1 MSERERAAQRRIG
14 AVIRSCGVMSEDGLA
29 LWREDGCAEFKAS
42 AGELADDMAILGVP
56 HTVDATTLPPLVSD
70 RSRRVRDGEEVRV
83 SPEDLPILVAWIPS
97 LQKPID
103 QLAVL
108 AAENP

>member
-1 MSERERAAQRRIG
+1 MT
-14 AVIRSCGVMSEDGLA
+14 
-29 LWREDGCAEFKAS
+29 WRYWVCRN
-42 AGELADDMAILGVP
+42 
-56 HTVDATTLPPLVSD
+56 TVDATTLPPLVSD

>member
-1 MSERERAAQRRIG
+1 
-14 AVIRSCGVMSEDGLA
+14 LA